1 MEYSLTHELRTNDMQ
16 ILHIFR
22 VNRNEVS
29 YDHISSHR
37 KGLRKKEQ
45 ECCYFEI
52 FTMVH
57 IYRLHVLDL
66 AEVFVQR
73 LLSVEVHEN
82 CYTYSN
88 SSSTQY
94 LIYGVSK

>member
-1 MEYSLTHELRTNDMQ
+1 MQ

-29 YDHISSHR
+29 YDHIGSHR
-37 KGLRKKEQ
+37 QSLRKKE
-45 ECCYFEI
+45 EESCNFEI

-66 AEVFVQR
+66 AEVLV
-73 LLSVEVHEN
+73 
-82 CYTYSN
+82 
-88 SSSTQY
+88 
-94 LIYGVSK
+94 